1 MDDAQLAKAFA
12 HLTADEFAELVE
24 GFGESGQP
32 IAKDS
37 DSFRILWDL

>member
-1 MDDAQLAKAFA
+1 MDDAQLAGAFA

-24 GFGESGQP
+24 GFDESGQP

-37 DSFRILWDL
+37 EAFKRLWNI

>member
-24 GFGESGQP
+24 GFGEDGQP
-32 IAKDS
+32 IARDA
-37 DSFRILWDL
+37 DAFRVLWHI